1 MFLEW
6 ERNAFFS
13 NTYNIITFKY
23 LEIKRIHRNM
33 QSVRKDIYKIL
44 MFMHLYYN
52 ITCSRYPYYVE
63 FFLHIDYSHSFII
76 KLSCVSI
83 LKIYI
88 FFYTKKSTAN
98 KMSVQSDCGVI
109 KGENGGKSLYKLSIK
124 QKLCKVLKMSTKI
137 HSLECFR
144 R

>member
-33 QSVRKDIYKIL
+33 QSVRNDIYKIL
-44 MFMHLYYN
+44 TFMHL
-52 ITCSRYPYYVE
+52 IIILLVLDTPYYVD
-63 FFLHIDYSHSFII
+63 FFKYWLFAFIYHKI
-76 KLSCVSI
+76 VMCFI
-83 LKIYI
+83 LKINI

-109 KGENGGKSLYKLSIK
+109 KGENREKSLYKLSIK
-124 QKLCKVLKMSTKI
+124 QKMCKVLKMSTKI

>member
-6 ERNAFFS
+6 EKNAFFS

-23 LEIKRIHRNM
+23 SEIKRIHRNM

-44 MFMHLYYN
+44 MFMHLIIILLVLDTP
-52 ITCSRYPYYVE
+52 ITLN
-63 FFLHIDYSHSFII
+63 FFHIDYSHSFII

-83 LKIYI
+83 LKINI

-109 KGENGGKSLYKLSIK
+109 KGENGGKSLFKLSIK
-124 QKLCKVLKMSTKI
+124 QKVCKVLKMSTKI